1 MRRWTRRCSCR
12 RWLNLRP
19 RADHAAGP
27 AAEPARLPRAH
38 QRRLRAYYRSAGWPC
53 HDAIEI
59 DLLAAGLIVRE
70 AHAGGP
76 ETIRV
81 TGAGIDAIA
90 VALHGNRRARD
101 AHETL
106 THQVAERVAADG
118 RLVFRGL
125 PLRALCNDAWR
136 NCRPDVYS
144 IRNTT
149 ALKHARPVIHEIK
162 VSRADLLADLAD
174 VGKRSAYQ
182 ALSSEFYYVM
192 PAGLAQL
199 AEIPFDCGVLFAAT
213 SGLVTA
219 RPAEHRPIVP
229 GFMEWMAMARR
240 GAERF
245 DPPERQLSLE

>member
-1 MRRWTRRCSCR
+1 M
-12 RWLNLRP
+12 
-19 RADHAAGP
+19 
-27 AAEPARLPRAH
+27 
-38 QRRLRAYYRSAGWPC
+38 YYRSAGWPC

-59 DLLAAGLIVRE
+59 DLLAAGLVTRE
-70 AHAGGP
+70 SQGAGP

-81 TGAGIDAIA
+81 TEAGIDAIA

-101 AHETL
+101 AHEDL
-106 THQVAERVAADG
+106 TRVVAERVAADG

-199 AEIPFDCGVLFAAT
+199 SEIPFDCGVMFAG
-213 SGLVTA
+213 SGGLLVG
-219 RPAEHRPIVP
+219 RPAEHRPIAP

-245 DPPERQLSLE
+245 DPPDPQLALE

>member
-1 MRRWTRRCSCR
+1 MAPES
-12 RWLNLRP
+12 P
-19 RADHAAGP
+19 RLSRH
-27 AAEPARLPRAH
+27 H

-59 DLLAAGLIVRE
+59 DLLAAGLIERVV
-70 AHAGGP
+70 HAGAA

-81 TGAGIDAIA
+81 TAPGITAIA

-106 THQVAERVAADG
+106 TLQVAERMALEG

-125 PLRALCNDAWR
+125 PLRAFCNEAWR

-144 IRNTT
+144 IRQTT
-149 ALKHARPVIHEIK
+149 ALKLTQPVIHEIK

-174 VGKRSAYQ
+174 AGKRAAYQ
-182 ALSSEFYYVM
+182 ALSSAFFYVM
-192 PAGLAQL
+192 PAGLAEL
-199 AEIPFDCGVLFAAT
+199 SEIPFDCGVLYAGPA
-213 SGLVTA
+213 GLVTG
-219 RPAEHRPIVP
+219 RPAEHRPVVP
-229 GFMEWMAMARR
+229 GFSEWMALARR

-245 DPPERQLSLE
+245 DPPDAQLTLG